1 MRYGPQKEDPKEI
14 TMNASADIDAL
25 MQESKQG
32 TVIIENVFC
41 GVLYLKLGEFYVLGY
56 IPVSGCLS

>member
-41 GVLYLKLGEFYVLGY
+41 GVLYLKLGEFYGMY
-56 IPVSGCLS
+56 